1 MNNNFAEN
9 LRKIRKENNL
19 SQEDLAEKL
28 GVSRQAI
35 SKWESASAYPEMDKI
50 IALCDLFNLNIDDLL
65 HKDIKEIKGEEN
77 AKKNLNRYIDDFL
90 KFITDTVNLFSN
102 MTFKSKIKCL
112 LEEFIIGLVL
122 CFIVGIIYC
131 FSNYI
136 FISLFNF
143 LPYQIYTFIVSL
155 LNALVLIFFIVVA
168 IIIFIHIFKTR
179 YLDYYDREV
188 VEKEEV
194 ITKEIPAKEIE
205 NKNEVKYE
213 DKHKIIIRD
222 PKHSEYKFING
233 LFKCIIYF
241 IKFFSICIAFGL
253 CLTLIMLLATLGF
266 TFLLYKTGL
275 FFTSLLG
282 LIISSGVINIILILV
297 LLNFIFNRQSDK
309 KKLIWSFI
317 ISLITFGLSCGLLGV
332 SILDFNVVKNFDGML
347 KSEKLEF
354 KMTDNLFFESFV
366 ADDNITYIEKDIDN
380 IIVDSSVYKIYDVEY
395 YESND
400 IIHLYSSI
408 GNPMVVIRDF
418 IDKLNNKEI
427 LDINS
432 DIQKVT
438 IYANKENI
446 QKLQDNENK
455 YYQKQKDR
463 NDEIS
468 YYENVIDSYE
478 NRIYELED
486 ELSNCKYN

>member
-77 AKKNLNRYIDDFL
+77 ARKNLNKYIDDFL

-122 CFIVGIIYC
+122 CFVVGIIYC

-155 LNALVLIFFIVVA
+155 LNALVLIFFIVVS

-194 ITKEIPAKEIE
+194 ITKEIETKKEV
-205 NKNEVKYE
+205 NYE
-213 DKHKIIIRD
+213 DNHKIIIRD
-222 PKHSEYKFING
+222 PKHSEYRFING

-253 CLTLIMLLATLGF
+253 SLTLIMLLATLGF

-282 LIISSGVINIILILV
+282 LIISSCTINIILILV

-309 KKLIWSFI
+309 KKLIWSFL
-317 ISLITFGLSCGLLGV
+317 ISLIAFGLSCGLLGV
-332 SILDFNVVKNFDGML
+332 SILDFNVVKDFHSML
-347 KSEKLEF
+347 KSEQLEF

-366 ADDNITYIEKDIDN
+366 ANDNITYVEKDIDN
-380 IIVDSSVYKIYDVEY
+380 IIVDCSVYKIYDVEY
-395 YESND
+395 YESNN
-400 IIHLYSSI
+400 IIHLYSNIS
-408 GNPMVVIRDF
+408 NPMVIIRDF

-438 IYANKENI
+438 IYASKENI
-446 QKLQDNENK
+446 QKLKDNENK

-463 NDEIS
+463 DDEIS

>member
-65 HKDIKEIKGEEN
+65 HRDIKEIKGEEN
-77 AKKNLNRYIDDFL
+77 AKKNLNKYMDDFL

-143 LPYQIYTFIVSL
+143 LPYQIHSFIVSL
-155 LNALVLIFFIVVA
+155 LNALVLIFFIVVS

-179 YLDYYDREV
+179 YLDYYDREII
-188 VEKEEV
+188 EKEEV
-194 ITKEIPAKEIE
+194 ITKEIETK
-205 NKNEVKYE
+205 KEVKYE

-241 IKFFSICIAFGL
+241 IKFFSICITFGL

-332 SILDFNVVKNFDGML
+332 SILDFNVVKHFDGML

-354 KMTDNLFFESFV
+354 EMTDNLFFESFV

-380 IIVDSSVYKIYDVEY
+380 IIVDSSVYKIYDIEY
-395 YESND
+395 YESNN

-432 DIQKVT
+432 DIQKLT
-438 IYANKENI
+438 IYASKENI
-446 QKLQDNENK
+446 QKLQANENNF
-455 YYQKQKDR
+455 YQKQKDR
-463 NDEIS
+463 DDEIS

>member
-9 LRKIRKENNL
+9 LHKIRKENNL

-77 AKKNLNRYIDDFL
+77 ARKNLNKYIDDFL

-155 LNALVLIFFIVVA
+155 LNALVLIFFIVVS

-194 ITKEIPAKEIE
+194 ITKEIGTKKEV
-205 NKNEVKYE
+205 NYE
-213 DKHKIIIRD
+213 DKHIIIRD

-253 CLTLIMLLATLGF
+253 CLTLIMLFATLGF

-275 FFTSLLG
+275 FFVSLLG

-297 LLNFIFNRQSDK
+297 LLNFIYNRQNDK
-309 KKLIWSFI
+309 KKIIWSFI
-317 ISLITFGLSCGLLGV
+317 IALITFGLSCGLLGV

-354 KMTDNLFFESFV
+354 EMTDNLFFESFV
-366 ADDNITYIEKDIDN
+366 ADDNINYVEKNIDN
-380 IIVDSSVYKIYDVEY
+380 IIVDCSVYNLYNIDY
-395 YESND
+395 YEND
-400 IIHLYSSI
+400 NIIHLYSSI
-408 GNPMVVIRDF
+408 GNPMIIIRDF

-438 IYANKENI
+438 IYASKENI
-446 QKLQDNENK
+446 QKLQDNENNF
-455 YYQKQKDR
+455 YQKQKDR
-463 NDEIS
+463 DDEIS
-468 YYENVIDSYE
+468 YYE